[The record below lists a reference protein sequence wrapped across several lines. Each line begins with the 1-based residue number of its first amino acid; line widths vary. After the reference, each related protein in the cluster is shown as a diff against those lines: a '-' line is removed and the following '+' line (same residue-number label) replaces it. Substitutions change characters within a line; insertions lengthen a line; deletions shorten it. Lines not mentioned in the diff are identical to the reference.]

1 MAVAQPQP
9 EEEASRAKVVTTKS
23 TCEFKYQNSGI
34 TSCVGSNPTHII
46 NKTNP
51 GAPEV
56 NLWII
61 PRIPL
66 LCER

>member
-9 EEEASRAKVVTTKS
+9 EEEVSRAKVVTTKS

-34 TSCVGSNPTHII
+34 TSCVGSNPNYII
-46 NKTNP
+46 NKTNR
-51 GAPEV
+51 GAPAV

-61 PRIPL
+61 LKIPL
-66 LCER
+66 LCD